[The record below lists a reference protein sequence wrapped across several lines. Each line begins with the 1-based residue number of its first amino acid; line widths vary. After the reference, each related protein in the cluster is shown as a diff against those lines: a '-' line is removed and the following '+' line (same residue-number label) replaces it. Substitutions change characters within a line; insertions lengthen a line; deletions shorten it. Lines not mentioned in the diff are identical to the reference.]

1 MAGANPSQAEVLLVS
16 ATWNGTR
23 LGVVV
28 GFSYEEALQDVVIR
42 GEGVT
47 GPSCRSPVAR
57 DMVATLSFLVG
68 PPIDPIAFGCT
79 AGELDIVVQ
88 LADCVTQ
95 IDRKIFN
102 TLPRGFSH
110 SGNRDAPPFIW
121 TQSFAIESDMTSEGS
136 VTTDTVVV
144 VS

>member
-1 MAGANPSQAEVLLVS
+1 MAANPNQAEVLLVS
-16 ATWNGTR
+16 AAWAGTR

-28 GFSYEEALQDVVIR
+28 GFSFEEALQDVVIR

-57 DMVATLSFLVG
+57 DMVVTLSFLVG
-68 PPIDPIAFGCT
+68 PPIDPIANGCT
-79 AGELDIVVQ
+79 PGDLAIKVQ

-95 IDRKIFN
+95 LTHTIKN
-102 TLPRGFSH
+102 VLPRGYSH

-121 TQSFAIESDMTSEGS
+121 TQSFAIQSDMTSEAS
-136 VTTDTVVV
+136 VRT
-144 VS
+144 SA